1 MIKKIF
7 FSMLLMLVCIPVFA
21 ANEAYFYY
29 DSERVEEMWITKISG
44 EKKQSTHPYFLKRK
58 SDNTYV
64 YCIELFEPLYDNVK
78 YIYDSKYSNYGLSK
92 QDIDRINLII
102 YYGYGYKNHTS
113 DKWYGLTQYLIW
125 KTSNKDADIYFSK
138 EKFGSKVN
146 LYDSEIKEIESL
158 IKEHNTEPNFIKNY
172 IISTNDNLV
181 INSNIDLSNYSIN
194 TNAKYEIRNNK
205 LYFNNLDV
213 GNYTVKLK
221 RKDNRFKSDYLLYY
235 SKQSQNII
243 VPGDNNIFN
252 KEYTFNIK
260 VEEGTVSIKK
270 KNEDN
275 IYLEGAKYDVY
286 KDNNVVTTLVTN
298 NNGLAQVN
306 LPYGKYKL
314 KEVEAP
320 EGYELDNNEYE
331 FEISSSNLNVE
342 YELTD
347 SKIYVDF
354 SINKKDKE
362 TNEYLKGA
370 KYGIFKDN
378 KLVSELITDS
388 KGYAKTSLSFGTY
401 IIRELEAPY
410 GYELD
415 DKDYTVIIKS
425 KDMKY
430 DLVLDD
436 MKIYTQVKFSKKS
449 SYNNKYLENA
459 VYGIYKDGNIVQ
471 KIISQNGVT
480 KISLPY
486 GEYEIK
492 ELIAPPG
499 YKLDSNTYKLN
510 INSNKEYEL
519 NLLDEKI
526 VISVPNTGIKKSNK
540 GYILILFGSLGLFY
554 GKKKYNLY

>member
-7 FSMLLMLVCIPVFA
+7 FSLLLMLVCIPVFA
-21 ANEAYFYY
+21 LNEANFYY

-44 EKKQSTHPYFLKRK
+44 DKKQSNHPYFLKRK

-78 YIYDSKYSNYGLSK
+78 YEYDSKYSNYGLSK

-125 KTSNKDADIYFSK
+125 KTSNKNADIYFSK
-138 EKFGSKVN
+138 KKFGSKVN
-146 LYDSEIKEIESL
+146 LYEDELKEIESL
-158 IKEHNTEPNFIKNY
+158 IKTHSIEPNFIKNY

-181 INSNIDLSNYSIN
+181 INSNIDLSNYSIK
-194 TNAKYEIRNNK
+194 TSAKYEIKNNK

-213 GNYTVKLK
+213 GNYTVSLK
-221 RKDNRFKSDYLLYY
+221 RNDNRFKNNYLLYY
-235 SKQSQNII
+235 SNQSQNII
-243 VPGDNNIFN
+243 VPGDSSIFN

-260 VEEGTVSIKK
+260 VEEGTISIKK
-270 KNEDN
+270 KDEDN
-275 IYLEGAKYDVY
+275 NYLEGAKYEVY
-286 KDNNVVTTLVTN
+286 KDNSVVTTMVTN
-298 NNGLAQVN
+298 SNGLAHFN

-320 EGYELDNNEYE
+320 IGYDLDDSEYE

-362 TNEYLKGA
+362 SNEYLKGA

-378 KLVSELITDS
+378 KLVSELVTDS
-388 KGYAKTSLSFGTY
+388 MGYAKTSLPFGTY
-401 IIRELEAPY
+401 IIREIEAPY

-415 DKDYTVIIKS
+415 DKEYTIIINS
-425 KDMKY
+425 KDIKY
-430 DLVLDD
+430 DLVLND
-436 MKIYTQVKFSKKS
+436 MKIYTNVNFSKKS
-449 SYNNKYLENA
+449 TYNNKYLENA
-459 VYGIYKDGNIVQ
+459 VYGIYKNGNIIK
-471 KIISQNGVT
+471 KIISDNKIT
-480 KISLPY
+480 RISLPY

-492 ELIAPPG
+492 ELVAPPG
-499 YKLDSNTYKLN
+499 YKLDSNTYKIN
-510 INSNKEYEL
+510 ISSKKDYEL
-519 NLLDEKI
+519 NLVDEKI
-526 VISVPNTGIKKSNK
+526 VISVPNTGTKKSNIC
-540 GYILILFGSLGLFY
+540 YIFILVGILGLFY

>member
-7 FSMLLMLVCIPVFA
+7 FSLLLMLVCIPVFA
-21 ANEAYFYY
+21 INESYFYY
-29 DSERVEEMWITKISG
+29 DEERVEDMWITKIEG
-44 EKKQSTHPYFLKRK
+44 DKKQSTHPYFLKRK

-78 YIYDSKYSNYGLSK
+78 YVYDSKYSNYGLSK
-92 QDIDRINLII
+92 QDMDRINLII

-125 KTSNKDADIYFSK
+125 KTSNKNADIYFSK

-146 LYDSEIKEIESL
+146 LYESELKEIESL
-158 IKEHNTEPNFIKNY
+158 IKEHNIEPNFIKNY

-181 INSNIDLSNYSIN
+181 INSNIDLSNYSIE
-194 TNAKYEIRNNK
+194 TKAKYEIKNNK

-213 GNYTVKLK
+213 GNYSVKLK
-221 RKDNRFKSDYLLYY
+221 RNDNRFKSDYLLYY
-235 SKQSQNII
+235 SNQSQNMI
-243 VPGDNNIFN
+243 VPGNNEIFN

-260 VEEGTVSIKK
+260 VEEGTVSVKK
-270 KNEDN
+270 KDEDN
-275 IYLEGAKYDVY
+275 NYLEGAKYEVY
-286 KDNNVVTTLVTN
+286 KDNNVVATLITN
-298 NNGLAQVN
+298 SNGLARIN

-320 EGYELDNNEYE
+320 IGYEIDDSEYE

-342 YELTD
+342 YNLTD

-362 TNEYLKGA
+362 SNEYLKGA
-370 KYGIFKDN
+370 KYGIFKDD
-378 KLVSELITDS
+378 KLIKELVTDS
-388 KGYAKTSLSFGTY
+388 MGYAKTSLSFGTY
-401 IIRELEAPY
+401 IIREIEAPY

-415 DKDYTVIIKS
+415 DKEYTVIINS
-425 KDMKY
+425 KNMKY
-430 DLVLDD
+430 DLVLND
-436 MKIYTQVKFSKKS
+436 MKIYTNVNFSKKS
-449 SYNNKYLENA
+449 TYNNKYLENA
-459 VYGIYKDGNIVQ
+459 VYGIYKDGNIIQ
-471 KIISQNGVT
+471 KIVSNNSVT

-492 ELIAPPG
+492 ELVAPSG
-499 YKLDSNTYKLN
+499 YKLDSNIYKLN
-510 INSNKEYEL
+510 INSKKDYEL
-519 NLLDEKI
+519 NLVDDKI
-526 VISVPNTGIKKSNK
+526 VISVPNTNSKKSSIC
-540 GYILILFGSLGLFY
+540 YLFILLGILGLFY